1 LIGGRRTG
9 QHRPRLQQRDIDK
22 KRSDKEDDVKFVQ
35 GKSAVAIAA
44 GVLTLVSALACGV
57 ARAQDKPFVMKITT
71 PTIHAVL
78 DQYGAAF
85 GAAVEKDSGGRIKAE
100 LYPASQLGAIPRQ
113 IEGTQF
119 GAIQCAIIPPEF
131 FVGIDERFE
140 VLAAPGLVTSAA
152 QGEKIAADPEVLKFY
167 LGLGA
172 NKGLHGVAVGYAEQS
187 EIISKNAIRHLDDF
201 KGKKLRIFASE
212 FQSASFKRLGATP
225 VAMSP
230 SDVMAA
236 IQQGSLDAAVA
247 GVQLLS
253 GMHFYDAAKY
263 ITLTNH
269 AAIFYVVEI
278 GRKWYESLPPD
289 LQQIIDRDAASTALT
304 FNPRA
309 NEIEDA
315 AVKAWT
321 AGGGEFVNLPAD
333 EQAEM
338 IKTMGSVG
346 ADISKDKPPLA
357 EAFKIV
363 SDAAQRSR

>member
-1 LIGGRRTG
+1 MN
-9 QHRPRLQQRDIDK
+9 
-22 KRSDKEDDVKFVQ
+22 FVQ
-35 GKSAVAIAA
+35 QKTAAIAVA
-44 GVLTLVSALACGV
+44 GVLTLAAALSCGP
-57 ARAQDKPFVMKITT
+57 ALAQDKTFVMKITT

-78 DQYGAAF
+78 DEYGTAF
-85 GAAVEKDSGGRIKAE
+85 GEAVEKDSGGRIKSQ
-100 LYPASQLGAIPRQ
+100 LYPASQLGTIPRQ

-152 QGEKIAADPEVLKFY
+152 QGEKVAADPDVLKFY

-172 NKGLHGVAVGYAEQS
+172 NKGLHGAAVGFAEQS
-187 EIISKNAIRHLDDF
+187 EVISKNAIRHLDDF
-201 KGKKLRIFASE
+201 KGKKIRIFASE

-230 SDVMAA
+230 GDVLAA
-236 IQQGSLDAAVA
+236 IQQGALDASVA

-253 GMHFYDAAKY
+253 GLHFFDAAKY
-263 ITLTNH
+263 ITMTNH

-278 GRKWYESLPPD
+278 STKWYDSLPPD
-289 LQQIIDRDAASTALT
+289 LQQIVDRDAASTALS
-304 FNPRA
+304 FNARA
-309 NEIEDA
+309 QQIEDA

-321 AGGGEFVNLPAD
+321 GGGGEFVNLPAD

-338 IKTMGSVG
+338 LKTMGSVG
-346 ADISKDKPPLA
+346 ADISKEKPPLA

-363 SDAAQRSR
+363 SDAAQRSQ

>member
-1 LIGGRRTG
+1 M
-9 QHRPRLQQRDIDK
+9 
-22 KRSDKEDDVKFVQ
+22 KFVQ
-35 GKSAVAIAA
+35 GKLAVAAAA
-44 GVLTLVSALACGV
+44 GVLSLALAGGV
-57 ARAQDKPFVMKITT
+57 ARAQDKTFVMKITT

-78 DQYGAAF
+78 DQYGTAF
-85 GAAVEKDSGGRIKAE
+85 GAAVEKDSGGRIKAQ
-100 LYPASQLGAIPRQ
+100 LYPASQLGTIPRQ

-140 VLAAPGLVTSAA
+140 VLAAPGLITSAA
-152 QGEKIAADPEVLKFY
+152 QGEKVAADPEVLNFY

-172 NKGLHGVAVGYAEQS
+172 NKGLHGVAVGFAEQA
-187 EIISKNAIRHLDDF
+187 EVISKDAIRHVADF
-201 KGKKLRIFASE
+201 RGKKLRIFASE
-212 FQSASFKRLGATP
+212 FQSASFKKLGATP

-236 IQQGSLDAAVA
+236 IQQGSLDASVA

-253 GMHFYDAAKY
+253 GLHFFDAAKY
-263 ITLTNH
+263 ITMTNH

-278 GRKWYESLPPD
+278 SKKWYDSLPPD
-289 LQQIIDRDAASTALT
+289 LQQIVDRDAAATAQN

-338 IKTMGSVG
+338 IKTMSAVG
-346 ADISKDKPPLA
+346 ADVSKDKPPLA

-363 SDAAQRSR
+363 SEAAQRNK